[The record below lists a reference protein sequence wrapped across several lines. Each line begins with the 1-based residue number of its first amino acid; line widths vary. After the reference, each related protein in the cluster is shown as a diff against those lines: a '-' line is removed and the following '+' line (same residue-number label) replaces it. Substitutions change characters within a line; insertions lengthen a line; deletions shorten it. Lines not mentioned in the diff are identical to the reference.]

1 MSSRRIK
8 SFKNVSDINYDNDNF
23 NDYKQTSGNET
34 INTTEKELSAFNY
47 IPVIIGVLFIIY
59 ILNWLN
65 NIDKCTCSHIEEGKY
80 LKEWFTFF
88 IIIDL
93 LWLFILIAL
102 GIHNIYTQYI
112 AGLVLIVGFINFIFI
127 IRTIMYIHKLKKNK
141 CKCGSMFQQSSIYGV
156 LLFGV
161 SFVAFALLLLLI
173 SFIASFFVN

>member
-1 MSSRRIK
+1 MSSSRRIK
-8 SFKNVSDINYDNDNF
+8 SFKNVSDINYDNDY
-23 NDYKQTSGNET
+23 DYKQPAGNDT

-93 LWLFILIAL
+93 LWLFILITL
-102 GIHNIYTQYI
+102 GIHKT
-112 AGLVLIVGFINFIFI
+112 
-127 IRTIMYIHKLKKNK
+127 TPKK
-141 CKCGSMFQQSSIYGV
+141 
-156 LLFGV
+156 
-161 SFVAFALLLLLI
+161 
-173 SFIASFFVN
+173 